1 MKRKILAFLLGLSG
15 AAMASGA
22 EPVTVAWR
30 DKPPYYY
37 TENGVAKGFLLD
49 RARQIFASAGIPARF
64 VNEPQKR
71 IWTNLKYGVSNYCS
85 ISWYRIPEREA
96 IAQYSLPIHT
106 DQPQGVLVH
115 PSALDRVR
123 SHDNLKALLADP
135 TLTLGMVDGVSYGME
150 LDGMI
155 ASSANHIMRRTVET
169 SAMLRMLAVGRA
181 SYIFVD
187 REDWNYLRNKEN
199 SLQSLVL
206 LDYPDMPPG
215 LKRHVVCSRDV
226 PPETMDRLNRAI
238 AARAGK

>member
-1 MKRKILAFLLGLSG
+1 
-15 AAMASGA
+15 
-22 EPVTVAWR
+22 
-30 DKPPYYY
+30 
-37 TENGVAKGFLLD
+37 
-49 RARQIFASAGIPARF
+49 
-64 VNEPQKR
+64 
-71 IWTNLKYGVSNYCS
+71 
-85 ISWYRIPEREA
+85 
-96 IAQYSLPIHT
+96 
-106 DQPQGVLVH
+106 
-115 PSALDRVR
+115 
-123 SHDNLKALLADP
+123 
-135 TLTLGMVDGVSYGME
+135 GVSYGME

-226 PPETMDRLNRAI
+226 PAETMDRLNRAI